1 MTDET
6 KERMVEACRNAWNAI
21 AYDILQLQENNE
33 MSAED
38 AQDCTADYVDMHIDG
53 WWDLT
58 YEERHECLAVAIPN
72 DVCI

>member
-1 MTDET
+1 MTEET
-6 KERMVEACRNAWNAI
+6 KNTMVKACELTWLEKG
-21 AYDILQLQENNE
+21 YDILLMQPDHS

-38 AQDCTADYVDMHIDG
+38 AQDCVADYVDEPG